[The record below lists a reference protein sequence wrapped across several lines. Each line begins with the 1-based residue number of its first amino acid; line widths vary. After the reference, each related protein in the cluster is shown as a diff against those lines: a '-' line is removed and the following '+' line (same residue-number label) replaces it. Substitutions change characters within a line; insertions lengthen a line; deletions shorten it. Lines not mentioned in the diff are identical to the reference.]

1 MKRRTNFGIRTYIFQ
16 NFKGQIKSVST
27 VEKSDTQINNLNQS
41 FMPKL

>member
-1 MKRRTNFGIRTYIFQ
+1 MKKKPYFGIKTYIFQ

-27 VEKSDTQINNLNQS
+27 EKNSDTQINNLNQS